1 LNWGLRD
8 YGIEPI
14 IWDGVEGC
22 EHEWGNNNITLK
34 HKSGE
39 TNPGKEGWFKDNGA
53 SDDKGNSFCLHCSA
67 WRGSL
72 GLEPTFELYIKHLCD
87 IFDEV
92 KRVIRK
98 DGTCWVN
105 LGDSYGSSGGKQVTE
120 EEYAKSIQR
129 AELKNYN
136 VGGWGA
142 SKRGQGANNRN
153 FIDTRLMGIP
163 SKSLCLIPQRF
174 AIEMVNR
181 GWILRNTIIWH
192 KPNCMPSSAN
202 DRFTVDFEYLFF
214 FVKSSDIQFW
224 TNEKTGNCINKQ
236 PLGINGIEGVD
247 WEWRPCPRCQ
257 GTGGETKI
265 DKENAEKMGSPRA
278 RYHRITEQKVCK
290 RCKGLGKIKVSFWT
304 GHDYWFEQQ
313 FEEHKEPWRSTGKI
327 ERSLKAQKGIK
338 EGVNMGFGLAEEH
351 PRLYN
356 PQGRNKRSVW
366 TIPTQPFPEAHFA
379 TFPEKLIETPIRAG
393 CPEFICKKC
402 GKARVKIFKE
412 ATGGTKGHSWHD
424 HSADMK
430 KGNVK
435 KQTGSEYNTYK
446 RGNFIGYTDCGCNAG
461 FEGGIVLDPFSG
473 AGTTAVVAK
482 KQGKKYI
489 GIELKQEYIDMANKR
504 LRKIS
509 ERLF

>member
-8 YGIEPI
+8 YGIKPI
-14 IWDGVEGC
+14 VWDGVDGC
-22 EHEWGNNNITLK
+22 EHEWGDEKIVKAEGLAGSGLSRIGNTRNPREEGLILK
-34 HKSGE
+34 Y
-39 TNPGKEGWFKDNGA
+39 NA
-53 SDDKGNSFCLHCSA
+53 SQGQFCLKCSA

-87 IFDEV
+87 IFDQV
-92 KRVIRK
+92 KRVMRK
-98 DGTCWVN
+98 NGTCFVN
-105 LGDSYGSSGGKQVTE
+105 LGDSYSGSGKAGNNPEYQSKHTE
-120 EEYAKSIQR
+120 FGKPSIHTER
-129 AELKNYN
+129 FGMPTTN
-136 VGGWGA
+136 
-142 SKRGQGANNRN
+142 
-153 FIDTRLMGIP
+153 IGIP

-181 GWILRNTIIWH
+181 GWILRNTIIWK

-265 DKENAEKMGSPRA
+265 DKENAEQMGSPRA
-278 RYHRITEQKVCK
+278 RYHRITKQEVCK

-313 FEEHKEPWRSTGKI
+313 FEKYQLSSI
-327 ERSLKAQKGIK
+327 ERMKYPTNVFGGGKDNPLGRFPKGIK
-338 EGVNMGFGLAEEH
+338 KSGGDSIIVEE
-351 PRLYN
+351 N

-366 TIPTQPFPEAHFA
+366 TIPTQPFPSAHFA
-379 TFPEKLIETPIRAG
+379 TFPEKLIETPIKAG
-393 CPEFICKKC
+393 CPQYVCKKC
-402 GKARVKIFKE
+402 GKGRMKILETKYINQHISENEKYNQKNKMFQTNQTYGRGQAIIKE
-412 ATGGTKGHSWHD
+412 L
-424 HSADMK
+424 
-430 KGNVK
+430 
-435 KQTGSEYNTYK
+435 
-446 RGNFIGYTDCGCNAG
+446 GYSDCLCNAG
-461 FEGGIVLDPFSG
+461 WEGGIVLDPFMG
-473 AGTTAVVAK
+473 AGTSAVVAK

-489 GIELKQEYIDMANKR
+489 GIELKSEYIEMANNR